1 MIVMIRMMDM
11 DVDVDVDM
19 AIKMRDEKI
28 IITPE

>member
-11 DVDVDVDM
+11 DMGVDVDM
-19 AIKMRDEKI
+19 AIKMRDEKR